1 MSNRRRPQ
9 RRDAHGAPV
18 RTRQEIWMAVLTAS
32 AVFAVTTILV
42 VVFRHQPA
50 STATPVGTST
60 ASAPKGGSTTTTVPA
75 LKPSGSSTTSS
86 STVPSSTTTSH
97 SATPSTTK
105 P

>member
-18 RTRQEIWMAVLTAS
+18 RTRQEIWMAVLTAG
-32 AVFAVTTILV
+32 AVLAVTAILV

-50 STATPVGTST
+50 STATPAVPTTTSP
-60 ASAPKGGSTTTTVPA
+60 PKVRSTTTTAPA
-75 LKPSGSSTTSS
+75 HKPSGSSTTS
-86 STVPSSTTTSH
+86 TSH

>member
-32 AVFAVTTILV
+32 AVFAITAILI

-50 STATPVGTST
+50 STASPVAPST
-60 ASAPKGGSTTTTVPA
+60 TSAPKGGSTTTTIPA
-75 LKPSGSSTTSS
+75 LKPSGSSTTSI
-86 STVPSSTTTSH
+86 SH